1 MPTGMDWSLGLYTG
15 SSAQSLGGRIVSCTG
30 PEKHASNHFDPHTG
44 SRRADLHTTGI
55 YWTIGFRLKLQT
67 LSPFITAHCFKSNE
81 AALSTFNL
89 YVSDGITKQGWTNCL
104 VDSCDLSLDQEG
116 YLVAD
121 IVVSSLGS
129 ESRDLTVPADAVLPM
144 TKESVTTFSV
154 GGNSLASNWTSLK
167 FGIKNNVTQLS
178 AGNSVS
184 MSEQYAR
191 HAEYS
196 LDVQILKKAQL
207 QYGTDSTTKT
217 RNVVIGLRN
226 NQASPATTTF
236 TFANM
241 DLSSNSVSVDNLNA
255 VYERIAGA
263 ANSVVIS

>member
-1 MPTGMDWSLGLYTG
+1 L
-15 SSAQSLGGRIVSCTG
+15 
-30 PEKHASNHFDPHTG
+30 N
-44 SRRADLHTTGI
+44 TTGI
-55 YWTIGFRLKLQT
+55 YWTIGFRLKLQN
-67 LSPFITAHCFKSNE
+67 LSSFITAHCFKTGE
-81 AALSTFNL
+81 TALSTFNL
-89 YVSDGITKQGWTNCL
+89 YVSDGLTKAGWTNCL

-121 IVVSSLGS
+121 VVVSSLDS
-129 ESRDLTVPADAVLPM
+129 ESRDLTVPADTVLPM

-154 GGNSLASNWTSLK
+154 GGNSLVSNWTSLK

-196 LDVQILKKAQL
+196 LDVQILKKAQM

-217 RNVVIGLRN
+217 NVVVIGLRN
-226 NQASPATTTF
+226 NQASPSTTTF

-241 DLSSNSVSVDNLNA
+241 ELSSNSVSVDNLNV